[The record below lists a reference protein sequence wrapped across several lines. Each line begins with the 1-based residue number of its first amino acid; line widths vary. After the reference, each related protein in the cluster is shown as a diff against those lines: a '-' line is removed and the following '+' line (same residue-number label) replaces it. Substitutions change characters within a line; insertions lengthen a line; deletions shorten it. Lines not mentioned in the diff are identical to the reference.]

1 MAITIGNYTFDGSYS
16 SPIHLSDR
24 SGVYA
29 VLGATMN
36 GKKVVDIGESG
47 WIRTRVQAH
56 DRAQAWARQGLLL
69 SYAALY
75 CDETSR
81 MRIERELRARYRPP
95 CGDR

>member
-1 MAITIGNYTFDGSYS
+1 MAITIGNYVFDGNYS
-16 SPIHLSDR
+16 SPAFLDDK

-36 GKKVVDIGESG
+36 GHKVVDIGESG
-47 WIRTRVQAH
+47 WVRTRVQGH
-56 DRAQAWARQGLLL
+56 DRAQAWARQGLSL

-75 CDETSR
+75 CDEAAR
-81 MRIERELRARYRPP
+81 MRIESELRGRFNPP

>member
-1 MAITIGNYTFDGSYS
+1 MAITIGNYTFDGAYS
-16 SPIHLSDR
+16 SPAFLDNK

-36 GKKVVDIGESG
+36 GRKVIDIGESG
-47 WIRTRVQAH
+47 WVQTRVSGH
-56 DRAQAWARQGLLL
+56 DRATAWARQGHSL

-75 CDETSR
+75 CDQATR
-81 MRIERELRARYRPP
+81 MCIERELRAQFNPP

>member
-1 MAITIGNYTFDGSYS
+1 MTINIGNYTFDGAYS
-16 SPIHLSDR
+16 SPTHLADR

-36 GKKVVDIGESG
+36 GKKVVDIGEAG
-47 WIRTRVQAH
+47 GIRSRVQAH
-56 DRAQAWARQGLLL
+56 DRAQAWARHGLPL

-75 CDETSR
+75 CDETSQI
-81 MRIERELRARYRPP
+81 RIERELRARYNPP